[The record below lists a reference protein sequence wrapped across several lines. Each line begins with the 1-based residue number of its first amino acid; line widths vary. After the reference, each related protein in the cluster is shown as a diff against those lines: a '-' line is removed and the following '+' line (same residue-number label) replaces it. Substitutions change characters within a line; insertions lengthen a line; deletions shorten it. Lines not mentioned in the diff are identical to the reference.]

1 MLVLN
6 NTTSL
11 SPTFRLTA
19 FPGLEGNHMWLSI
32 PFSCLYATAL
42 LGNSMILFVIIT
54 ERSLHKP
61 RYYFVSMLSGVDL
74 GLTIT
79 TLPTML
85 GVLWFNLQ
93 EISLNA
99 CIIQMFFLHFF
110 SFLESS
116 VLLAMAFDRFMA
128 ICDPLRY
135 AAILTNSTI
144 MLIGLV
150 IFVKQMA
157 CILPIVLALKG
168 LSFHRGHELS
178 HPYCYHPDMIK
189 HSCTNPWLSSLI
201 GLFFLLSHSGVDLLF
216 ILLSYILILRTLLSI
231 TSPNE
236 RRKAFN
242 TCVSHIAA
250 VTIFFVPMISVSL
263 THRLFVTAPHIVPV
277 IMANIYLLLPPI
289 LNPIIYSLKT
299 KLIRQALLRLL
310 QSKEALSQGN
320 WQTPAQRPT
329 NCVEDGCPPAAEPT
343 RALAQPQVRRQPPAA
358 RTPTPYPASFS
369 VTPQNAEKPHLALTN
384 TSYYYQLQVSTK

>member
-11 SPTFRLTA
+11 SPTFLLTA
-19 FPGLEGNHMWLSI
+19 FPGIEGSHIWLSI
-32 PFSCLYATAL
+32 PFSCLYAIAL

-61 RYYFVSMLSGVDL
+61 RYYFVSMLSAVDL

-99 CIIQMFFLHFF
+99 CIIQMFFLHLF

-144 MLIGLV
+144 ILIGLV
-150 IFVKQMA
+150 IFVKQMF
-157 CILPIVLALKG
+157 CIIPIALALKG
-168 LSFHRGHELS
+168 LSFQRRHELS

-189 HSCTNPWLSSLI
+189 HSFSNPWFNSLI
-201 GLFFLLSHSGVDLLF
+201 GLFFLLSQSGVDLLF
-216 ILLSYILILRTLLSI
+216 ILLSYILILRTILSI
-231 TSPNE
+231 ASPKE
-236 RRKAFN
+236 RQKAFS

-250 VTIFFVPMISVSL
+250 VAIFFVPMISTSL
-263 THRLFVTAPHIVPV
+263 SHRLFVTVPQIVPV
-277 IMANIYLLLPPI
+277 LMANIYLLLPPV

-310 QSKEALSQGN
+310 QSKEAL
-320 WQTPAQRPT
+320 R
-329 NCVEDGCPPAAEPT
+329 
-343 RALAQPQVRRQPPAA
+343 
-358 RTPTPYPASFS
+358 
-369 VTPQNAEKPHLALTN
+369 
-384 TSYYYQLQVSTK
+384 

>member
-1 MLVLN
+1 MVVLN

-11 SPTFRLTA
+11 SATFLLTA
-19 FPGLEGNHMWLSI
+19 FPGLEGDHIWLSI
-32 PFSCLYATAL
+32 PLSCLYAIAV

-61 RYYFVSMLSGVDL
+61 RYYFVSMLSAVDL

-93 EISLNA
+93 EISLNT
-99 CIIQMFFLHFF
+99 CIIQMFFLHLF

-116 VLLAMAFDRFMA
+116 VLLAMAFDRFVA

-144 MLIGLV
+144 LLIGLV
-150 IFVKQMA
+150 IFVKKMA
-157 CILPIVLALKG
+157 SLIPIALALKG
-168 LSFHRGHELS
+168 LSFHKKHELS
-178 HPYCYHPDMIK
+178 HPYCYHSDMIK
-189 HSCTNPWLSSLI
+189 HSCSNPWFNSLI
-201 GLFFLLSHSGVDLLF
+201 GLFYLLSNCGIDLLF
-216 ILLSYILILRTLLSI
+216 ILLSYILILRTIFSI
-231 TSPNE
+231 TSPKE
-236 RRKAFN
+236 RRKAFS

-263 THRLFVTAPHIVPV
+263 THRLFVNVPRIVPV
-277 IMANIYLLLPPI
+277 VLANIYLLLPPV

-299 KLIRQALLRLL
+299 KLIRQALLRLF
-310 QSKEALSQGN
+310 QS
-320 WQTPAQRPT
+320 R
-329 NCVEDGCPPAAEPT
+329 EDL
-343 RALAQPQVRRQPPAA
+343 R
-358 RTPTPYPASFS
+358 
-369 VTPQNAEKPHLALTN
+369 
-384 TSYYYQLQVSTK
+384 